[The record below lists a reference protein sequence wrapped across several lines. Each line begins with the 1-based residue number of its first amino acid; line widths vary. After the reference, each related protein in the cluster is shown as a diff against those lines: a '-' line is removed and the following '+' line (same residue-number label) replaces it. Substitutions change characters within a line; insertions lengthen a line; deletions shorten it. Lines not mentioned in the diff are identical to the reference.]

1 MLSNQIIE
9 TTGYIIKTERL
20 KSLEE
25 NIMPNTLVLKSMK
38 PFPGYE
44 DKSGIKTKPRLNY
57 VYLILMYRYFPEK
70 IERISRVLKNEKYNK
85 CNFSCSEI
93 VIQNKIL
100 PCIRIKGLECYE
112 IIPDIQEDYKHN
124 DIKFMSFKAID
135 SEGKIKV
142 YKHFKISEITEGIYR
157 DLFEGAKFYFTI
169 PKQINW
175 KILENTTYIVKKKI
189 ENSNFDSALGIINRF
204 NGPEDVIRIFDK
216 NKTLERAL
224 EIRNKYIK
232 ELKREHSL
240 TNTFK
245 KAITSTFNN

>member
-9 TTGYIIKTERL
+9 TTGYIIKVERL
-20 KSLEE
+20 KSLEK
-25 NIMPNTLVLKSMK
+25 NIIPNSLVLQSMK

-44 DKSGIKTKPRLNY
+44 DKGSLKTKPKLNY

-100 PCIRIKGLECYE
+100 PCIRIKGLDCYDT
-112 IIPDIQEDYKHN
+112 IPDIQADYKYN
-124 DIKFMSFKAID
+124 DIKFMSFQAID

-157 DLFEGAKFYFTI
+157 DLFEGEKFYFII
-169 PKQINW
+169 PKQISW
-175 KILENTTYIVKKKI
+175 KILENLTNSVKKKI

-232 ELKREHSL
+232 ELKREYSL

-245 KAITSTFNN
+245 KAIASSVNS

>member
-9 TTGYIIKTERL
+9 TTGCIIKTERL
-20 KSLEE
+20 KSLEQ
-25 NIMPNTLVLKSMK
+25 NIMSNTLVLQSMK

-44 DKSGIKTKPRLNY
+44 DKSSIKTRVRLNY

-70 IERISRVLKNEKYNK
+70 IERISRVLKEEKYNK

-100 PCIRIKGLECYE
+100 QCIRIKGLDCYD
-112 IIPDIQEDYKHN
+112 IIPEIQADYKFN
-124 DIKFMSFKAID
+124 DIKFMSFKAINSD
-135 SEGKIKV
+135 GKIKV
-142 YKHFKISEITEGIYR
+142 FKHFKISEITEGIYR
-157 DLFEGAKFYFTI
+157 DLFEGEKFYFTI
-169 PKQINW
+169 PLQINW
-175 KILENTTYIVKKKI
+175 RIFEHLTHNVKKKI
-189 ENSNFDSALGIINRF
+189 ENSNFDAALGIINRF

-245 KAITSTFNN
+245 KAITATLST

>member
-20 KSLEE
+20 KSLKQ
-25 NIMPNTLVLKSMK
+25 NIMYNTLVLKSMK

-44 DKSGIKTKPRLNY
+44 DKRGIKTKARLSY

-70 IERISRVLKNEKYNK
+70 IERISRVLKEEKYNN

-112 IIPDIQEDYKHN
+112 LIPDIQADYKFN
-124 DIKFMSFKAID
+124 DIKFMSYKALD

-142 YKHFKISEITEGIYR
+142 FKHFKISEITEGIYR

-169 PKQINW
+169 PAQINW
-175 KILENTTYIVKKKI
+175 KILENLTHNVKKKI
-189 ENSNFDSALGIINRF
+189 ENFNFDSALGIINRF
-204 NGPEDVIRIFDK
+204 NGPEDVIRIFDR

-224 EIRNKYIK
+224 EIRNIYLK
-232 ELKREHSL
+232 ELKREYEL
-240 TNTFK
+240 TNNLK
-245 KAITSTFNN
+245 KATTPTFNS

>member
-20 KSLEE
+20 KSLEK
-25 NIMPNTLVLKSMK
+25 NIISNTLVLKSMK
-38 PFPGYE
+38 PFPGYK
-44 DKSGIKTKPRLNY
+44 DKSGIKTKARLNY

-70 IERISRVLKNEKYNK
+70 IERISRVLREEKYNK

-100 PCIRIKGLECYE
+100 PCIRLKGLECYE
-112 IIPDIQEDYKHN
+112 IIPQIQADYKYN
-124 DIKFMSFKAID
+124 DIKFMSFKAVD

-142 YKHFKISEITEGIYR
+142 FKHFKISEITEGIYR
-157 DLFEGAKFYFTI
+157 DLYEGEKFYFTI

-175 KILENTTYIVKKKI
+175 RMLEQLTRNVKNKI

-224 EIRNKYIK
+224 EIRNKYLK
-232 ELKREHSL
+232 ELKRQHSL
-240 TNTFK
+240 SNTFK
-245 KAITSTFNN
+245 KAITSALNN